1 MCGKQTPH
9 TAPRRRLPRMIR
21 EIWTTLPRS
30 RTMEISPSDFT
41 SCAIWLYGHAKKEV
55 KAYGYRKK
63 ILLVETQ
70 RQLYAV

>member
-1 MCGKQTPH
+1 M
-9 TAPRRRLPRMIR
+9 
-21 EIWTTLPRS
+21 
-30 RTMEISPSDFT
+30 MEISPSDFT

>member
-1 MCGKQTPH
+1 MTPS
-9 TAPRRRLPRMIR
+9 TK
-21 EIWTTLPRS
+21 TQK
-30 RTMEISPSDFT
+30 ISPSDFA
-41 SCAIWLYGHAKKEV
+41 SCAIWLYGRAKEV

>member
-1 MCGKQTPH
+1 MP
-9 TAPRRRLPRMIR
+9 
-21 EIWTTLPRS
+21 TTCR
-30 RTMEISPSDFT
+30 SDFA
-41 SCAIWLYGHAKKEV
+41 SCAIWLYGRAKEV